1 MTTYA
6 TLMTGPER
14 RRRWSEYDR
23 RRIVAEAFAPGAV
36 VTRVARANDV
46 STALIYKWRAQA
58 RAERGLTMFAPVV
71 VANEPAPMFSPT
83 PPEAA
88 AEPVSAAIV
97 VELPGGARVRIGA
110 AASPA
115 LVAAT
120 LRGLGRGLGS

>member
-1 MTTYA
+1 
-6 TLMTGPER
+6 
-14 RRRWSEYDR
+14 
-23 RRIVAEAFAPGAV
+23 VAEAFAPGAV

-88 AEPVSAAIV
+88 AEPVSGAAAIV